1 MSSNPLLTEAIP
13 ELLKRIA
20 IPVGIGVL
28 FNTLFQVVD
37 TFFAGTIST
46 DALAALAFSFPIY
59 FIIIGIASG
68 FATGTSALI
77 GNALGADQTD
87 EAEHYAFQG
96 FILTAFL
103 ALSLMPLGLLS
114 APFLFGILGATG
126 DNLSTNLD
134 YIRPIFY
141 GTLFFNL
148 VFMFNA
154 TLTAQGNT
162 RPFRNFLIFG
172 FFLNILLDP
181 WFIRGGFGLP
191 AMGIAGVGLA
201 TALVQAL
208 GAVYLGITALR
219 SPLFK
224 RKHWQLL
231 VPNFPKMMAIVQQ
244 GLPPALDLSTVS
256 LGGFMI
262 VYFISQFGTDAVAA
276 YGIAIRIDQL
286 VWLPLIGLEVATLSI
301 VAQNNGAKRFNRVW
315 TTVSKALRY
324 GLGLMLAVGGLAF
337 VFAPQLMGLFSS
349 EQGIIAIGVQLIRI
363 SAVSYLALPFSFVGF
378 AALRAIKRP
387 VLPMLMS
394 IARMIVLPGLS
405 IYVLLTY
412 FNGGLS
418 SIWWSLAAAKIIIS
432 IATWLLVTK
441 LLPKTDG
448 LPTDAATLN

>member
-13 ELLKRIA
+13 ALLRRIA
-20 IPVGIGVL
+20 IPVGTGVL

-77 GNALGADQTD
+77 GNALGANQTE
-87 EAEHYAFQG
+87 EAEHIAFQG
-96 FILTAFL
+96 FVLTALL
-103 ALSLMPLGLLS
+103 ALILMPLGLQS
-114 APFLFGILGATG
+114 APFLFSILGATG
-126 DNLSTNLD
+126 DNLNTNLS

-141 GTLFFNL
+141 GALFFNL

-154 TLTAQGNT
+154 ALTAQGDT

-172 FFLNILLDP
+172 FSLNIVLDP
-181 WFIRGGFGLP
+181 WFIRGGLGLP
-191 AMGIAGVGLA
+191 PMGIAGVGLA

-208 GAVYLGITALR
+208 GAIYLGFTALR
-219 SPLFK
+219 SPLFQ

-231 VPNFPKMMAIVQQ
+231 RPDLHKIIAIIQQ

-256 LGGFMI
+256 LGGFMVI
-262 VYFISQFGTDAVAA
+262 YFIGKFGTDAVAA

-301 VAQNNGAKRFNRVW
+301 VAQNNGAKRFDRVW
-315 TTVSKALRY
+315 ATVSKALRY
-324 GLGLMLAVGGLAF
+324 GLGLMLVVGSLTF
-337 VFAPQLMGLFSS
+337 VFATQLMSLFSS
-349 EQGIIAIGVQLIRI
+349 EQAIVSIGVQLIRI

-387 VLPMLMS
+387 FLPMFMS
-394 IARMIVLPGLS
+394 IARMIVLPGIS

-412 FNGGLS
+412 FGGGLS
-418 SIWWSLAAAKIIIS
+418 SIWWSLAGAKIAVS
-432 IATWLLVTK
+432 VVAWLLVTS
-441 LLPKTDG
+441 LLPKPG
-448 LPTDAATLN
+448 SVLTDAATLS